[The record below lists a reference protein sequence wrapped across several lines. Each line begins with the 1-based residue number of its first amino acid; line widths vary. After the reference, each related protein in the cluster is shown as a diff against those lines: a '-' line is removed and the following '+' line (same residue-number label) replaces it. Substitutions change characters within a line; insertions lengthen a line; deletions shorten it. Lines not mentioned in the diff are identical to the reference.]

1 MTEIVRADVLGQR
14 VDAATMETAVAA
26 ILAEARLGRAGWVC
40 VANVHMVTLA
50 RRDAELRAAMAG
62 AFLVTSDGM
71 PLVWCLRRRHPWIE
85 RVAGPDLMRALC
97 AEAGGLPI
105 FLLGGAPAVAERLEA
120 VLTATFPGLVIA
132 GRASPVI
139 AARPGADAET
149 QTRIKASGARL
160 VLVGLGCPKQELW
173 MAANATGTGVLCIGV
188 GQAFDLLAGTRARA
202 PLWMQ
207 RAGLEWLHRLA
218 QEPARL
224 GPRYLVSNLRFA
236 WYLVVD
242 RLGLRHQA

>member
-1 MTEIVRADVLGQR
+1 MTGIVRADVLGQR
-14 VDAATMETAVAA
+14 VDAATMTAAVGA
-26 ILAEARLGRAGWVC
+26 ILAEARLGHAGWVC

-50 RRDAELRAAMAG
+50 RRDPALHAAMAG

-71 PLVWCLRRRHPWIE
+71 PLVWCLKRRHSWIE

-97 AEAGGLPI
+97 AGGLPI

-120 VLTATFPGLVIA
+120 TLIATFPGLAIA
-132 GRASPVI
+132 GRASPAI
-139 AARPGADAET
+139 AARPAADAGL
-149 QTRIKASGARL
+149 QARIKASGARL
-160 VLVGLGCPKQELW
+160 VFVGLGCPKQELW
-173 MAANATGTGVLCIGV
+173 MAANAPSTGAVCVGV

-218 QEPARL
+218 QEPLRL
-224 GPRYLVSNLRFA
+224 GRRYLVSNVRFLRD
-236 WYLVVD
+236 LIVD
-242 RLGLRHQA
+242 RLRRPRPR